1 MLSCLT
7 DSFDWQTKT
16 GWATVTLHKC
26 NKLLGNA
33 ISFKNISYFQIA
45 AADYCDSI
53 YCFSHLCKHHFI
65 SGLQAVQRCCPAGLT
80 HLTDRQRQDEPV
92 WHYTNAT
99 NHLEVQF
106 LLEIY
111 HIFKLPLPM
120 MASVY
125 NVFMPFVNVTL
136 FQVYKSF
143 SDAVLLDWFI
153 SLTDKDRMSHCDVT
167 YFKLKGDSDDVI
179 PAKENSDDVITAKEN
194 SDDVMVV
201 SSFMPT
207 SRTFVLK
214 PLEANQ
220 GPML

>member
-1 MLSCLT
+1 M
-7 DSFDWQTKT
+7 
-16 GWATVTLHKC
+16 
-26 NKLLGNA
+26 LGNK
-33 ISFKNISYFQIA
+33 ISLKIS
-45 AADYCDSI
+45 
-53 YCFSHLCKHHFI
+53 
-65 SGLQAVQRCCPAGLT
+65 
-80 HLTDRQRQDEPV
+80 
-92 WHYTNAT
+92 
-99 NHLEVQF
+99 
-106 LLEIY
+106 
-111 HIFKLPLPM
+111 HIFKLPLP
-120 MASVY
+120 VIVTLF
-125 NVFMPFVNVTL
+125 NVFLTCVNIPL

-167 YFKLKGDSDDVI
+167 YFKLKGDSDDVTPAKENSDDVI
-179 PAKENSDDVITAKEN
+179 PAKENSDDVITAKENSDDVIAAKEN

>member
-1 MLSCLT
+1 MTFFIVFLT
-7 DSFDWQTKT
+7 C
-16 GWATVTLHKC
+16 V
-26 NKLLGNA
+26 
-33 ISFKNISYFQIA
+33 NI
-45 AADYCDSI
+45 
-53 YCFSHLCKHHFI
+53 
-65 SGLQAVQRCCPAGLT
+65 P
-80 HLTDRQRQDEPV
+80 
-92 WHYTNAT
+92 
-99 NHLEVQF
+99 
-106 LLEIY
+106 
-111 HIFKLPLPM
+111 
-120 MASVY
+120 
-125 NVFMPFVNVTL
+125 L

-179 PAKENSDDVITAKEN
+179 PAKENSDDVIPAKENSDDVITAKENSDDVITAKENSDDVIAAKQNSDDVITAKEN

>member
-1 MLSCLT
+1 
-7 DSFDWQTKT
+7 
-16 GWATVTLHKC
+16 
-26 NKLLGNA
+26 
-33 ISFKNISYFQIA
+33 
-45 AADYCDSI
+45 
-53 YCFSHLCKHHFI
+53 
-65 SGLQAVQRCCPAGLT
+65 
-80 HLTDRQRQDEPV
+80 
-92 WHYTNAT
+92 
-99 NHLEVQF
+99 
-106 LLEIY
+106 
-111 HIFKLPLPM
+111 M

-125 NVFMPFVNVTL
+125 NVFMSFVNITL

-179 PAKENSDDVITAKEN
+179 TAKENSDDVITAKEN